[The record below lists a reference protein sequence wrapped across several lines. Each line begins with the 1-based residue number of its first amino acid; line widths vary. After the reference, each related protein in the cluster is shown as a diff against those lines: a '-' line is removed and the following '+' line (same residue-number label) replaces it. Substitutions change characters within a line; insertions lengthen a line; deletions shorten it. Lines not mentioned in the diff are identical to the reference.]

1 MITEITEHD
10 YKGNLIIE
18 YPNGVFMATAIGI
31 DGDITTHNCDTLE
44 KAEKWLDD
52 NGYSLD

>member
-1 MITEITEHD
+1 MVTEHN

-18 YPNGVFMATAIGI
+18 YPDGDFMATAIGI
-31 DGDITTHNCDTLE
+31 DGDVTTQHCDTLE